1 MIAQWLES
9 FRKASEAA
17 LQAQQDI
24 FKQWVQQ
31 WPSVP
36 MGTSGA
42 PGDWNETLRRR
53 WVESMTE
60 ALNKHRDVLD
70 STYRSGIQ
78 LIEQT
83 FRVGE
88 AKSPEEYR
96 HMVEDLWRKLSDT
109 FKSQSEAQF
118 RELQNATE
126 RWFEVARNANAA
138 NDSEGGRPY
147 RDARSAQA

>member
-17 LQAQQDI
+17 LQAQQEI

-36 MGTSGA
+36 LSTSGSSSE
-42 PGDWNETLRRR
+42 WNETMRRR
-53 WVESMTE
+53 WAEAMTD
-60 ALNKHRDVLD
+60 ALNKHRDVVD

-78 LIEQT
+78 VIEQS

-118 RELQNATE
+118 REFQSATE
-126 RWFEVARNANAA
+126 KWFEAARNGSAA
-138 NDSEGGRPY
+138 DDSEAGRRY
-147 RDARSAQA
+147 RNAPSAQA